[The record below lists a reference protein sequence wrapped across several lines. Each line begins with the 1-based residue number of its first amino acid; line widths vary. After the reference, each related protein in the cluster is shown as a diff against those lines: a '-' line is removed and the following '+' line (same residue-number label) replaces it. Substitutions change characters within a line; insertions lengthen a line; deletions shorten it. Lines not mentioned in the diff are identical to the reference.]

1 MDSSK
6 QRSVKPTTTLRDKL
20 GNWSRNICGSLRT
33 LDITEADSIWLV
45 MLGNVKSLNDIHPS
59 FLLFSYDLKTQDPI
73 LGKILFINLEFN
85 HVGLMRQLHTMLRSK
100 KILIS
105 TSQNTWVNLLTKQA
119 GTISPAAVEVLS
131 FEITGKGTLA
141 IGVIL
146 QGLVTISWE
155 GTRQDTNITEDTL
168 IMWL

>member
-1 MDSSK
+1 M
-6 QRSVKPTTTLRDKL
+6 
-20 GNWSRNICGSLRT
+20 
-33 LDITEADSIWLV
+33 
-45 MLGNVKSLNDIHPS
+45 H
-59 FLLFSYDLKTQDPI
+59 
-73 LGKILFINLEFN
+73 
-85 HVGLMRQLHTMLRSK
+85 QLHTMLRSK

-105 TSQNTWVNLLTKQA
+105 TFQNMWINLLTKQA